1 MAHRHHGR
9 IVYSSD
15 AGRMCPGCGWP
26 VNDCKCSANFSSEKV
41 PDRVIAKL
49 RLETKGRGGKGVTVV
64 YDLPRNAEFLKSLCQ
79 DLKRSCGVGGTV
91 SENTVELQG
100 DQRERLR
107 PLLQAKG
114 FLVKG

>member
-1 MAHRHHGR
+1 
-9 IVYSSD
+9 
-15 AGRMCPGCGWP
+15 MCPKCGWP
-26 VNDCKCSANFSSEKV
+26 IGDCKCSSTFSNNRANASV

-64 YDLPRNAEFLKSLCQ
+64 FNLPPNAEFLKTLCQ
-79 DLKRSCGVGGTV
+79 ELKRSCGVGGTV
-91 SENTVELQG
+91 SEDTVELQG

-107 PLLQAKG
+107 PMLLAKG